1 MIEASGMS
9 TPVTRGELR
18 EESERLE
25 SRLDQRLAQLATK
38 ADLEIFGDALLKRL
52 RTELARQ
59 RQELQKTISAQISA
73 MKAKR
78 ADRRARATR
87 GA

>member
-1 MIEASGMS
+1 MS

-18 EESERLE
+18 EESERFE
-25 SRLDQRLAQLATK
+25 IRLDQKLAQH
-38 ADLEIFGDALLKRL
+38 LEILGDALLKRL

-59 RQELQKTISAQISA
+59 LQELQETISAQISA

-78 ADRRARATR
+78 ADLPARVPQLEATVLAPDRR
-87 GA
+87 